1 MRKSDVSSYIPPQDI
16 QLEIAV
22 LGALILYS
30 DSYEQVSN
38 ILRSEVFYKSDHAT
52 IYKAIETLHKDKA
65 KVDLLTVT
73 AQLRKTNELDDV
85 GGAYAVTILTQSIM
99 SSAHIE
105 YHARILVEKY
115 LSREVIRIAHSYQA
129 TAFKDEEDVFEM
141 MDEMAKELELLRN
154 YTADEE
160 ADKPLAISLQERGEE
175 KRRMVRE
182 GLISSG
188 IPTGNKKVDKVI
200 GGWVKQNLIILA
212 ARPSMGK
219 SVKAMN
225 YAKQAAQ
232 SSEPV
237 LFFSLEMST
246 QELIDRFIVEE
257 ARIPLHDY
265 RANNLTD
272 YDLDKIDVAVKALKK
287 LPIQIVDKASINPR
301 FIRKKAKQYIKS
313 HGKLGMIIID
323 YLQLM
328 TPSEKTNNREQEV
341 ASVSRELKAIAKEL
355 DIPVMALAQVARSV
369 TQSVDKRP
377 DLSHLRESGSI
388 EQDADV
394 VMAIYRPS
402 YYFEYGQHPDG
413 KDSSGKYNQDN
424 IGQTEYEQASELLIL
439 KNRNGV
445 AFGAIDEKFI
455 GMYSTFKSAEEASE
469 PIYQDNSDIIPF
481 DNDPF

>member
-1 MRKSDVSSYIPPQDI
+1 MRTSERNYLPPSDIE
-16 QLEIAV
+16 LEVAL
-22 LGALILYS
+22 LGTLMLMP
-30 DSYEQVSN
+30 DSYELVSTL
-38 ILRSEVFYKSDHAT
+38 IRKEVFYKQEHAV
-52 IYKAIETLHKDKA
+52 IFKAIETLHKDKA
-65 KVDLLTVT
+65 KVDILTIT
-73 AQLRKTNELDDV
+73 AQLRKTNEIDMV
-85 GGAYAVTILTQSIM
+85 GGAYGLTKMADSVA

-115 LSREVIRIAHSYQA
+115 LSREIIRITAAYQ
-129 TAFKDEEDVFEM
+129 TSAFQDEEDVFDL
-141 MDEMAKELELLRN
+141 MDEIAKEIDNIRN
-154 YTADEE
+154 YASDEE
-160 ADKPLAISLQERGEE
+160 QDKPLTLSLEERGKE
-175 KRRMVRE
+175 KRRMVKE

-200 GGWVKQNLIILA
+200 GGWVNQNLIILA

-225 YAKQAAQ
+225 YAKKSAESGA
-232 SSEPV
+232 PV

-272 YDLDKIDVAVKALKK
+272 YDLDKIDVAVKTLKK
-287 LPIQIVDKASINPR
+287 LPLQIIDKASINPR
-301 FIRKKAKQYIKS
+301 FIRKKVKQYIKN
-313 HGKLGMIIID
+313 HGKIGMIIID

-341 ASVSRELKAIAKEL
+341 ASVSRELKAIAKEFN
-355 DIPVMALAQVARSV
+355 IPVMALAQVARSV
-369 TQSVDKRP
+369 TQSTDKRP

-394 VMAIYRPS
+394 VLAIYRPS

-413 KDSSGKYNQDN
+413 KESDGKYNQGN
-424 IGQTEYEQASELLIL
+424 IGSTEYEQASELLIL

-455 GMYSTFKSAEEASE
+455 GMFSTFKSAEEAGE
-469 PIYQDNSDIIPF
+469 PIHQNNSDITLF
-481 DNDPF
+481 SDDPF